1 MIPILALLFGTFVVV
16 LFVQKIR
23 ERIRGRT
30 DDATGRAGRIAL
42 AALFVMT
49 GAAHFIVTEPM
60 AQMVPPPF
68 PPVPTVL
75 ATGVLEI
82 LCAIG
87 LLVPRTS
94 KLAAWCLFVFLIVIF
109 PANIYAAVN
118 HTGLGGHLDG
128 PSYLWQRAPFQLL
141 LLVWTW
147 VFGIRRRDRR

>member
-1 MIPILALLFGTFVVV
+1 MIPILAFLLGTFAVV
-16 LFVQKIR
+16 LVV
-23 ERIRGRT
+23 ERLRGRT
-30 DDATGRAGRIAL
+30 EGAPGHAGQAGQAGRIAL
-42 AALFVMT
+42 AALFIMT

-68 PPVPTVL
+68 PPVATVW

-82 LCAIG
+82 LGAIG

-94 KLAAWCLFVFLIVIF
+94 KLAAWCLFAFLITVF
-109 PANIYAAVN
+109 PANIYASLN

-128 PSYLWQRAPFQLL
+128 PAYLWQRAPFQLL

-147 VFGIRRRDRR
+147 VFGI